1 VLILANNDY
10 QIFTMPATGG
20 QRFQV
25 TPNTAKP
32 LECSS
37 TGPRGSHIVYSG
49 YDGSDYEIF
58 TIPANG
64 GTPVQQ
70 VTFNNRRDSDPSF
83 TAVGQHIAY
92 SGDSSGPY
100 WGEIFTI
107 PVNGGTPTQLTF
119 STHTA
124 DIDPDYRPDGQMIV
138 YSHLE
143 RGSHNNPLDYEIQT
157 TPATGGPGGQ
167 SLTSNSS
174 NIDDLAPSTRPTGNR
189 SPIRAPAAS
198 ATAPT
203 TRSSRCPLPEGRPS
217 KSHSTTQTT
226 AVLPGSPE
234 SGSIRFANSS
244 SRPQEVGI
252 GPRWRGEALGV
263 PRPDERGG

>member
-1 VLILANNDY
+1 MLRLPYSLDCVEGEFCEVGLPLYGVLRSSREIGYSIDK
-10 QIFTMPATGG
+10 GG
-20 QRFQV
+20 
-25 TPNTAKP
+25 PI
-32 LECSS
+32 SS
-37 TGPRGSHIVYSG
+37 
-49 YDGSDYEIF
+49 
-58 TIPANG
+58 IPCELNALPSSSRAG
-64 GTPVQQ
+64 LLPS
-70 VTFNNRRDSDPSF
+70 FASSSKNRRDSDPSF
-83 TAVGQHIAY
+83 TAVGQQIAY

-167 SLTSNSS
+167 RLTSNSS

-252 GPRWRGEALGV
+252 GPQWRGEALGV